1 MKGEETMYSTTE
13 ETMDTL
19 KAFIL
24 ANLNTYLTAITT
36 EKADS
41 IPLPMPETQDI
52 DIGYLDL
59 DSQKKWPYLT
69 IVPVGE
75 DWALLTTGSDQVEA
89 AIQITVVVGGYRES
103 YLSAMILRYAAAL
116 RNMLSANY
124 TLGVS
129 GHNLEVSPEMTVL
142 YFQEVQGQADLK
154 ACRLTI
160 IIKKDVS

>member
-1 MKGEETMYSTTE
+1 MAYSYTE
-13 ETMDTL
+13 NTMDTL

-24 ANLNTYLTAITT
+24 ANLNTYLTQIST

-41 IPLPMPETQDI
+41 IPLPMVETQNLGV
-52 DIGYLDL
+52 GYIDL

-75 DWALLTTGSDQVEA
+75 DWEILSSGTDQVEA
-89 AIQITVVVGGYRES
+89 VFQITVVVGGYRES
-103 YLSAMILRYAAAL
+103 YLSAMILRYAAAI

-129 GHNLEVSPEMTVL
+129 GHNLEVSPSMTVI

-160 IIKKDVS
+160 TIKKDVS